1 MSQGKFDFDKYPNVA
16 GHRGVR
22 TSIQSAEEI
31 NPHISRLKK
40 MIAIELESV
49 FPNGLTGTELAQRL
63 KRNLLTIRPRTTEMK
78 ILGIIIDSEKTK
90 KNDAGKPEIIYKLRG
105 LEVMDYYGIK
115 KDHKK

>member
-1 MSQGKFDFDKYPNVA
+1 MQDEFDFDKYPNVA

-31 NPHISRLKK
+31 NPYISRIKK

-49 FPNGLTGTELAQRL
+49 FPNGLTGTELALRL
-63 KRNLLTIRPRTTEMK
+63 KKNILTIRPRTTEMK
-78 ILGIIIDSEKTK
+78 LLGIIMDTEKTK

-105 LEVMDYYGIK
+105 LEVMNYYGIK
-115 KDHKK
+115 KQDKK

>member
-1 MSQGKFDFDKYPNVA
+1 MQDEFDFDKYPNVA

-31 NPHISRLKK
+31 NPRISRIKK

-49 FPNGLTGTELAQRL
+49 FPNGLTGTELALRL
-63 KRNLLTIRPRTTEMK
+63 KKNILTIRPRTTEMK
-78 ILGIIIDSEKTK
+78 LLGIIMDTEKTK

-105 LEVMDYYGIK
+105 LEVMNYYGIK
-115 KDHKK
+115 KQDKK

>member
-1 MSQGKFDFDKYPNVA
+1 MQDEFDFDKYPNVA

-31 NPHISRLKK
+31 NPHISRIKK

-49 FPNGLTGTELAQRL
+49 FPNGLTGTELALRL
-63 KRNLLTIRPRTTEMK
+63 KKNILTIRPRTTEMK
-78 ILGIIIDSEKTK
+78 LLGIIMDTEKTK
-90 KNDAGKPEIIYKLRG
+90 KNDAGKPEIIYKLRA

-115 KDHKK
+115 KQDKK

>member
-1 MSQGKFDFDKYPNVA
+1 MQDEFDFDKYPNVA

-31 NPHISRLKK
+31 NPYISRIKK

-49 FPNGLTGTELAQRL
+49 FPDGLTGTELALRL
-63 KRNLLTIRPRTTEMK
+63 KKNILTIRPRTTEMK
-78 ILGIIIDSEKTK
+78 LLGIIMDTEKTK

-105 LEVMDYYGIK
+105 LEVMNYYGIK
-115 KDHKK
+115 KQDKK

>member
-1 MSQGKFDFDKYPNVA
+1 MQDEFDFDKYPNVA

-31 NPHISRLKK
+31 NPYISRIKK

-49 FPNGLTGTELAQRL
+49 FPDGLTGTELALRL
-63 KRNLLTIRPRTTEMK
+63 KKNILTIRPRTTEMK
-78 ILGIIIDSEKTK
+78 LLGIIMDTEKTK
-90 KNDAGKPEIIYKLRG
+90 KNDAGKPEIIYKLRA

-115 KDHKK
+115 KQDKK

>member
-1 MSQGKFDFDKYPNVA
+1 MQDEFDFDKYPNVA

-31 NPHISRLKK
+31 NPYISRIKK

-49 FPNGLTGTELAQRL
+49 FPDGLTGTELAL
-63 KRNLLTIRPRTTEMK
+63 KLKKNILTIRPRTTEMK
-78 ILGIIIDSEKTK
+78 LLGIIMDTEKTK
-90 KNDAGKPEIIYKLRG
+90 KNDAGKPEIIYKLRA

-115 KDHKK
+115 KQDKK

>member
-1 MSQGKFDFDKYPNVA
+1 MQDEFDFDKYPNVA

-31 NPHISRLKK
+31 NPYISRIKK

-49 FPNGLTGTELAQRL
+49 FPDGLTGTELSLRL
-63 KRNLLTIRPRTTEMK
+63 KKNILTIRPRTTEMK
-78 ILGIIIDSEKTK
+78 LLGIIMDTEKTK

-105 LEVMDYYGIK
+105 LEVMNYYGIK
-115 KDHKK
+115 KQDKK

>member
-1 MSQGKFDFDKYPNVA
+1 MQDEFDFDKYPNVA

-31 NPHISRLKK
+31 NPYISRIKK

-49 FPNGLTGTELAQRL
+49 FPDGLTGTELSLRL
-63 KRNLLTIRPRTTEMK
+63 KKNILTIRPRTTEMK
-78 ILGIIIDSEKTK
+78 LLGIIMDTEKTK
-90 KNDAGKPEIIYKLRG
+90 KNDAGKPEIIYKLRA

-115 KDHKK
+115 KQDKK

>member
-1 MSQGKFDFDKYPNVA
+1 MQDEFNFDKYPNVA

-31 NPHISRLKK
+31 NPHISRIKK

-49 FPNGLTGTELAQRL
+49 FPDGLTGTELALRL
-63 KRNLLTIRPRTTEMK
+63 KKNILTIRPRTTEMK
-78 ILGIIIDSEKTK
+78 LLGIIMDTEKTK
-90 KNDAGKPEIIYKLRG
+90 KNDAGKPEIIYKLRA

-115 KDHKK
+115 KQDKK

>member
-31 NPHISRLKK
+31 NPHISRIKK

-49 FPNGLTGTELAQRL
+49 FPNGLTGTELALRL
-63 KRNLLTIRPRTTEMK
+63 KKNILTIRPRTTEMK
-78 ILGIIIDSEKTK
+78 LLGIIMDTEKTK

-105 LEVMDYYGIK
+105 LEVMNYYGIK
-115 KDHKK
+115 KQDKK